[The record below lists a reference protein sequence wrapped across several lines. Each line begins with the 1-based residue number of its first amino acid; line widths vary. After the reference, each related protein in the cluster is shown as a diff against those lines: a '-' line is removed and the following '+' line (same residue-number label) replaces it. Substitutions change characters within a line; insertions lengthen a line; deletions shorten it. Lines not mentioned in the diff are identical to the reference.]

1 MSEAGLTAAE
11 RALSKAAES
20 VDTARNDV
28 TQRCS
33 ELGGQIDAI
42 GAKWGGQGAVA
53 FRQLHQAWQEKQR
66 KIVGALD
73 QFSES
78 LRQTEKDNVATDQ
91 ARADASANLMN
102 RLG

>member
-11 RALSKAAES
+11 RALSKAADS
-20 VDTARNDV
+20 VETARNDV

-33 ELGGQIDAI
+33 QLSGQIDAI

-53 FRQLHQAWQEKQR
+53 FRQLHAAWQEKQT
-66 KIVGALD
+66 KIVRALD
-73 QFSES
+73 DFSES
-78 LRQTEKDNVATDQ
+78 LRQTEKDNVATDE
-91 ARADASANLMN
+91 ARAQASSNLMN